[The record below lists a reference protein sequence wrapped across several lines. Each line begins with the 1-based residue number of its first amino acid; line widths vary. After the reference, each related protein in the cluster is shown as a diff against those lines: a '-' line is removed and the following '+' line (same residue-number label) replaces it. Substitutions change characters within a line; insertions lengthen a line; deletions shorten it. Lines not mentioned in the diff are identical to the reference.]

1 MKSDSWFHLSPSDA
15 RGIYSKMYK
24 QIHNRSMWRLIL
36 YASLIGLRHAQT
48 WFLGASVS
56 VYLEEISIWFRSLHQ
71 GILFSSVGRQ
81 LGAWREQNGGGR
93 WILSSWAGTSNF
105 SCPWMLEFL
114 VLRPPDFGTSLGLT
128 PEVPVKPLDSGW
140 ITYTQAFLVPQ
151 LVHSRW
157 WEFPDS
163 TTT

>member
-1 MKSDSWFHLSPSDA
+1 MKSDSWVHLSPSDA

-24 QIHNRSMWRLIL
+24 QTHNRRMWRLIL

-93 WILSSWAGTSNF
+93 RILFLSWDVQLFLPLKAGVLGSQASRLRDF
-105 SCPWMLEFL
+105 S
-114 VLRPPDFGTSLGLT
+114 G
-128 PEVPVKPLDSGW
+128 
-140 ITYTQAFLVPQ
+140 TYTRGPCQAFGLR
-151 LVHSRW
+151 LNYIHSG
-157 WEFPDS
+157 FPGS
-163 TTT
+163 PACA